1 MSSEVTV
8 FLVDDDEA
16 VRHALT
22 IYLENVNL
30 DVESFDSAEQFL
42 DNINEDTR
50 GVLVLDQRMDGM
62 SGLDLQKV
70 LNERSIVLPIVFI
83 TGHSDVATSVR
94 AMKAGAVDFI
104 EKPFRNEQLLNSV
117 RNALQREQQV
127 HGIQA
132 ARSETC
138 KKYESLTQREQE
150 VMKYVVRGMANSK
163 LAEKLGV
170 SPRTIEV
177 HRSRVMQKMQAA
189 SLPELVRMAEQME
202 STES

>member
-1 MSSEVTV
+1 MSSETTV

-30 DVESFDSAEQFL
+30 DVKSFDSAEQFL

-62 SGLDLQKV
+62 SGLDLQMV

-83 TGHSDVATSVR
+83 TGHGDVPTSVR

-104 EKPFRNEQLLNSV
+104 EKPFRNEQLLNAV
-117 RNALQREQQV
+117 RNALQLEQQV
-127 HGIQA
+127 HGIQT

-138 KKYESLTQREQE
+138 KKYESLTKREQE

>member
-1 MSSEVTV
+1 MSSKTTV

-16 VRHALT
+16 VRHALA
-22 IYLENVNL
+22 IYLENVNM

-42 DNINEDTR
+42 DNVNEDTR

-70 LNERSIVLPIVFI
+70 LNARSIVLPIVFI
-83 TGHSDVATSVR
+83 TGHGDVATSVR

-104 EKPFRNEQLLNSV
+104 EKPFRNEQLLKCI
-117 RNALQREQQV
+117 RKALQREQHV

-138 KKYESLTQREQE
+138 KKYESLTKREQE
-150 VMKYVVRGMANSK
+150 VMEYVVQGMANSK

-170 SPRTIEV
+170 SQRTIEV

-189 SLPELVRMAEQME
+189 SLPELVRMAAQME

>member
-1 MSSEVTV
+1 MSSEATV

-62 SGLDLQKV
+62 SGLDLQKL

-83 TGHSDVATSVR
+83 TGHGDVATSVR